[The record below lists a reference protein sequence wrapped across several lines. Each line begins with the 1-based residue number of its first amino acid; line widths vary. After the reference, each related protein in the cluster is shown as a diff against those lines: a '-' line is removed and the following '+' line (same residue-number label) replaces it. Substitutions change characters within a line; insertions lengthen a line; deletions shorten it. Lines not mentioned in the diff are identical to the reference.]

1 MALVLLD
8 RIGRNS
14 TAGSSTD
21 TKCVKA
27 VRRYAF
33 YQPFQSSIKD
43 MKKPNL
49 VFRVVN

>member
-1 MALVLLD
+1 MLLD

-14 TAGSSTD
+14 KQVAGSSTD

-33 YQPFQSSIKD
+33 YQPSQSSIKD
-43 MKKPNL
+43 MKKHNL
-49 VFRVVN
+49 VVRVVN